1 MKIAVVGSIN
11 MDVAVTTPK
20 LPMRGETLIGN
31 DLHYVPGGKG
41 ANQAV
46 ALAKLGADVTMFGCV
61 GDDQFGG
68 ALIKNLQDQG
78 VNTSFVRVQP
88 AISSG
93 VAIITVGENDNTI
106 IVVPGANKLTDE
118 AYVQSILP
126 TLSGYDIVLFQ
137 LEIPLAAVR
146 LAAEHCSKAGKT
158 VILNPAPAQKLDPQ
172 LIQAASFITP
182 NEHEVK
188 LVFDQQDDY
197 TEILKQNPGK
207 LIVTLGS
214 AGAATALASGEILHI
229 PPVPATVVDTTGAG
243 DTFNGAFAY
252 GLSTGL
258 AIDKALLFANAA
270 AAVAIESFGAQTGM
284 PTLQQ
289 VEAKLQL
296 VNAK

>member
-68 ALIKNLQDQG
+68 ALINNLQAQG
-78 VNTSFVRVQP
+78 VDTAFVRVQP

-106 IVVPGANKLTDE
+106 IVVPGANNLTDE

-126 TLSGYDIVLFQ
+126 TLLDYDIILFQ

-146 LAAEHCSKAGKT
+146 LAAEQCSKAGKT

-172 LIQAASFITP
+172 LLKAASFITP

-188 LVFDQQDDY
+188 IVFDNQADY

-229 PPVPATVVDTTGAG
+229 QPVPATVVDTTGAG

-252 GLSTGL
+252 ALSTGH

-289 VEAKLQL
+289 VQAKLQL
-296 VNAK
+296 VAH